1 LIKKLSPDLRRHVL
15 AQEAGAPSISTM
27 TQERLSCSARRC
39 RGSSKAT
46 RQRRP
51 RSVLGEEVPRAGAVV
66 TLSYQRTR
74 KMDGAAVTWLGA
86 RKETG
91 RGEGSSG
98 LRFDRLV
105 PTKRRPSGIA
115 CPVSPDSSS

>member
-51 RSVLGEEVPRAGAVV
+51 RSVLGEEVPQAGAVV

-74 KMDGAAVTWLGA
+74 KMDGAQSP
-86 RKETG
+86 
-91 RGEGSSG
+91 GSAHAK
-98 LRFDRLV
+98 RPDAEKDRV
-105 PTKRRPSGIA
+105 A
-115 CPVSPDSSS
+115 

>member
-1 LIKKLSPDLRRHVL
+1 LIKKLSPDL
-15 AQEAGAPSISTM
+15 
-27 TQERLSCSARRC
+27 
-39 RGSSKAT
+39 
-46 RQRRP
+46 
-51 RSVLGEEVPRAGAVV
+51 AVV

-98 LRFDRLV
+98 LRFDGLV
-105 PTKRRPSGIA
+105 PTK
-115 CPVSPDSSS
+115 